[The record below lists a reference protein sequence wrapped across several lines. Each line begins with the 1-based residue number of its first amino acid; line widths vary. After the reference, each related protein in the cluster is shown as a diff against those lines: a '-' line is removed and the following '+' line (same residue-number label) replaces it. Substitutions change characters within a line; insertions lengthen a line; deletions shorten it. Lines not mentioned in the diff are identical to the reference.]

1 MSKPTQQMDEQELH
15 LITQAQHG
23 DRQAFAELVYNH
35 REGVINVAYRMCG
48 DPELAEDIAQDAFIR
63 AWQNLPKYQPKAP
76 FKSWVYR
83 IATNATLDA
92 LRSTKQTVDIDK
104 LPLAT
109 SAIGP
114 EKTIEEKE
122 RAEMVKQAVQELPP
136 ASRKVLVLREYE
148 QLSYQ
153 QIAQVLDIPVGT
165 VMSRLNYARKA
176 IKQSLKQL
184 MEAPNV

>member
-1 MSKPTQQMDEQELH
+1 MDEQELH

-35 REGVINVAYRMCG
+35 REGMINVAYRMCG
-48 DPELAEDIAQDAFIR
+48 DPGLAEDIAQDAFIR
-63 AWQNLPKYQPKAP
+63 VWQNLPKYQPKAP

-92 LRSTKQTVDIDK
+92 LRSQKETVDIDN
-104 LPLAT
+104 LPLSS
-109 SAIGP
+109 SAKGP
-114 EKTIEEKE
+114 EMLLEDKE
-122 RAEMVKQAVQELPP
+122 RVSMVEQAVLALPP

-153 QIAQVLDIPVGT
+153 EIADVLDIPLGT
-165 VMSRLNYARKA
+165 VMSRLSYARKA
-176 IKQSLKQL
+176 IKKSLKQL
-184 MEAPNV
+184 VEV